1 MAVGNG
7 VEVSVWNLNRFVEM
21 KRNSTSGWEACTH
34 ASGLDFLISKKRAA
48 AILGASTRTIER
60 KVAVGELSIHR
71 IGTRSVRFSFQQ
83 VMKFA
88 GLSHPQPISQ

>member
-7 VEVSVWNLNRFVEM
+7 AEAAFVNPQRFKGM
-21 KRNSTSGWEACTH
+21 KRNDTSGREACAH
-34 ASGLDFLISKKRAA
+34 VSGFDFLISKKRAA

-60 KVAVGELSIHR
+60 KVATGELLAHR
-71 IGTRSVRFSFQQ
+71 IGSRAIRFSFQQ

-88 GLSHPQPISQ
+88 GLNHQPSNAQ